1 MTLNMKKILVVAL
14 VIVIGAI
21 SLFSSVAKKKTLIDQ
36 DEAACIFSGYYLE
49 LYKAG
54 RWDDPVW
61 REFMEYA
68 EHPPGGGYL
77 YGLMLNA
84 IGKPM
89 KTVEPRRY
97 WFHHSLDPTYY
108 PNKFFEG
115 LKDRYSMEQVVA
127 GRHMSAVIA
136 LLTAITV
143 MLMLFRLVGYF
154 EGIAGFV
161 LLMIHPAF
169 VFVGTIATFDIFI
182 IFLSV
187 LTIFLTT
194 EIQGDEKRSLGG
206 IVSIGLCAS
215 ITLGIALVS
224 KISSYALIPAMF
236 ICVAILSRGRGHLL
250 RGICSILGIF
260 IVASLISYVLDPASY
275 GDPIGTLF
283 ERIAWRMDRVEIQQI
298 TSPAYDL
305 PSHIDRIKYG
315 LYKLFFSGTN
325 TLLGFVFFICGL
337 LSVFILNVR
346 RRERFVILGLTIYFM
361 ILMLAFL
368 PLAWMRY
375 ISSYVPFVI
384 LMEGLG
390 AGFIL
395 YLSRNWRG
403 FTKRIRILFLT
414 TLFVTVSAGNL
425 AVGWFGFNHL
435 SAPNSEDLSLA
446 PAFGYSISQPGKD
459 VKLHRFLY
467 DHFKRIGNEKRAEF
481 QLKQL
486 EKMKVKP

>member
-1 MTLNMKKILVVAL
+1 
-14 VIVIGAI
+14 
-21 SLFSSVAKKKTLIDQ
+21 
-36 DEAACIFSGYYLE
+36 
-49 LYKAG
+49 
-54 RWDDPVW
+54 
-61 REFMEYA
+61 
-68 EHPPGGGYL
+68 
-77 YGLMLNA
+77 
-84 IGKPM
+84 
-89 KTVEPRRY
+89 
-97 WFHHSLDPTYY
+97 
-108 PNKFFEG
+108 
-115 LKDRYSMEQVVA
+115 
-127 GRHMSAVIA
+127 
-136 LLTAITV
+136 
-143 MLMLFRLVGYF
+143 
-154 EGIAGFV
+154 
-161 LLMIHPAF
+161 
-169 VFVGTIATFDIFI
+169 
-182 IFLSV
+182 
-187 LTIFLTT
+187 
-194 EIQGDEKRSLGG
+194 
-206 IVSIGLCAS
+206 
-215 ITLGIALVS
+215 
-224 KISSYALIPAMF
+224 MF

-361 ILMLAFL
+361 ILMFAFL